1 MLHSI
6 LVAGA
11 LASGHVTSGGE
22 LKAAPVSVS
31 LFKNGFAV
39 VVREA
44 KLGPTGDYS
53 LDELPPAVLG
63 TLWITASKGV
73 KLDEVVVGS
82 KETEVDRPA
91 MSLDEILQA
100 NVGKVLTFR
109 LSDTRTEVG
118 KLLSAAGNI
127 CVIERTSGATP
138 PILALPKGAIAEISS
153 DSKLIYTLKSK
164 TTKRIMRMRANTPG
178 SGSLYILSLERGASW
193 APGYS
198 VDISDPKTLKLVS
211 KATIINDTLEMN
223 GIEARLVTGFP
234 NVPFVRWMDPFTSGQ
249 SLIDFTNS
257 LMGMGSPADLRRDAG
272 GFGGGGG
279 QMMQNRMA
287 ERSFDEAFNTST
299 LAGLTA
305 EDLFFYRQP
314 NVRLAPGER
323 GYYILFSA
331 QADYRHAYELDLPDT
346 IQDTRYVG
354 IQPGQEVRDV
364 WHSLKFKNTSKQP
377 FTTGAATVMK
387 NGEILG
393 QDMMMHTSPEAEA
406 TIRITKALDVRVD
419 DDEEEVERQREFLKI
434 RSGHYDLVTLKGTI
448 QIANRKS
455 ETVTLEIAKILT
467 GEVKQADANPK
478 ITSLAKGLRAVNSR
492 QKLDWKIEL
501 KPGEK
506 KTLTYT
512 YTVYINN

>member
-11 LASGHVTSGGE
+11 IASAPGE
-22 LKAAPVSVS
+22 LKAIPTSVS

-44 KLGPTGDYS
+44 KFGASGDYT

-63 TLWITASKGV
+63 TLWITASRGV
-73 KLDEVVVGS
+73 KLDEVVVGN
-82 KETEVDRPA
+82 KETEVDRPVG
-91 MSLDEILQA
+91 SLDEILQA

-109 LSDTRTEVG
+109 LSDNRMEIG
-118 KLLSAAGNI
+118 KLLSATGSVCI
-127 CVIERTSGATP
+127 IERSTGGTNP
-138 PILALPKGAIAEISS
+138 LLVLQKGAIAEIES
-153 DSKLIYTLKSK
+153 DTKLIYTLKSK

-198 VDISDPKTLKLVS
+198 VDISDPKTVKVVS
-211 KATIINDTLEMN
+211 KATIINDTLPIN

-249 SLIDFTNS
+249 SLIDFANS
-257 LMGMGSPADLRRDAG
+257 LMGMGSPADFRRDAG
-272 GFGGGGG
+272 GFGGGG
-279 QMMQNRMA
+279 QMMQNRLA

-299 LAGLTA
+299 LGGLTA
-305 EDLFFYRQP
+305 EDLFFYRLP
-314 NVRLAPGER
+314 NVRLMPGER

-331 QADYRHAYELDLPDT
+331 QADYRHVYELDLPDT

-387 NGEILG
+387 DGEILG
-393 QDMMMHTSPEAEA
+393 QDMMMYTSAEAEA
-406 TIRITKALDVRVD
+406 TVRITKALDVRVD
-419 DDEEEVERQREFLKI
+419 DDEEEIERKREELKI

-455 ETVTLEIAKILT
+455 EAVTLEITKTLT
-467 GEVKQADANPK
+467 GEVKVAEANPK
-478 ITSLAKGLRAVNSR
+478 ITSIAKGLRAVNPR
-492 QKLDWKIEL
+492 QKLEWKIDL
-501 KPGEK
+501 KPGDK
-506 KTLTYT
+506 KTVTYT

>member
-11 LASGHVTSGGE
+11 LASGHAAFGGE
-22 LKAAPVSVS
+22 LKAVPTSVS

-44 KLGPTGDYS
+44 KLGTSGDYS

-63 TLWITASKGV
+63 TLWITASRGV
-73 KLDEVVVGS
+73 KLDEVVVGN

-91 MSLDEILQA
+91 TSLDEILMA

-109 LSDTRTEVG
+109 LNDTRSETG

-127 CVIERTSGATP
+127 CVIERTKGDL
-138 PILALPKGAIAEISS
+138 PILALPKGAISEITS

-164 TTKRIMRMRANTPG
+164 VTKRIMRFRANTPG
-178 SGSLYILSLERGASW
+178 TGSLYILSLERGASW

-198 VDISDPKTLKLVS
+198 VDISDPKTVKVVS

-223 GIEARLVTGFP
+223 GIETRLVTGFP

-249 SLIDFTNS
+249 SLIDFANS
-257 LMGMGSPADLRRDAG
+257 LMGMGSPADFRRDAG
-272 GFGGGGG
+272 GFGGGG

-314 NVRLAPGER
+314 NVRLMPGER

-331 QADYRHAYELDLPDT
+331 QAEYRHVYELDLPDT

-377 FTTGAATVMK
+377 FTTGAASVMK
-387 NGEILG
+387 DGELLG
-393 QDMMMHTSPEAEA
+393 QDMMMYTSPEADA
-406 TIRITKALDVRVD
+406 TVRITKALDVRVD
-419 DDEEEVERQREFLKI
+419 DDEEEVERKREELKI
-434 RSGHYDLVTLKGTI
+434 RSGYYDLVTLKGTV

-455 ETVTLEIAKILT
+455 EAVTLEITKTLT
-467 GEVKQADANPK
+467 GEVKQADATPR
-478 ITSLAKGLRAVNSR
+478 ITSLAKGLRAVNPR
-492 QKLDWKIEL
+492 QKLAWKIDL

-506 KTLTYT
+506 KTVTYT